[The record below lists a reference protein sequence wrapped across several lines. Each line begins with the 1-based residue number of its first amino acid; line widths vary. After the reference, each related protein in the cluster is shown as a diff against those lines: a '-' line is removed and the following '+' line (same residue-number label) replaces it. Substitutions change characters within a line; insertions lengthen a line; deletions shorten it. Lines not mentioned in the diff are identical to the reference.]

1 MRHLVHSA
9 VIQTKVVRKK
19 KKQLT
24 SIRHIQDIIK
34 KKSSALFFPSS
45 SFHISLRLN
54 LILTTTL
61 VF

>member
-9 VIQTKVVRKK
+9 VIQTKVVRKQ
-19 KKQLT
+19 KQLT

>member
-19 KKQLT
+19 KQLT

-34 KKSSALFFPSS
+34 KNNLQHSS
-45 SFHISLRLN
+45 SLPPHFTFH
-54 LILTTTL
+54 
-61 VF
+61 